1 MLVRPYMYIVMYICC
16 HYLISHVKVY
26 YIRTTSS
33 FLCIIVFIFF
43 SQTYDFI
50 IFLRNKLKKIDTSTN
65 RIGGVVSEWLLFNA
79 NSATFQL
86 YDGEKKLIFNEMM
99 MRSTLY

>member
-65 RIGGVVSEWLLFNA
+65 RIGGVMVSVLASRAIDRGCEPR
-79 NSATFQL
+79 S
-86 YDGEKKLIFNEMM
+86 GEIKDYKIGFGCF
-99 MRSTLY
+99 SD